1 MTASPHAIAAFKLG
15 MVLAV
20 LATTTVGLRFLAKRR
35 TRMELGPDDWCVFVA
50 LVFMGGFMVTS
61 GMRTSTRLQNGTGWD
76 DLESFLLT

>member
-1 MTASPHAIAAFKLG
+1 
-15 MVLAV
+15 
-20 LATTTVGLRFLAKRR
+20 
-35 TRMELGPDDWCVFVA
+35 MELGPDDWCVFVG